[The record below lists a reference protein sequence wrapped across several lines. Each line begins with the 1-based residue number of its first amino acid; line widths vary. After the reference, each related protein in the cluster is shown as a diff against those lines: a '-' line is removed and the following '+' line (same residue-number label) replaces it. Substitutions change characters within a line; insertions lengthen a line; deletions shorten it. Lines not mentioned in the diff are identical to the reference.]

1 MRMPEA
7 MKHQIDPDIPADEAP
22 AVASPHARKGF
33 FSTAYSSAALLPDP
47 ASASPGASD
56 HADDH
61 IADRA
66 KAGSEVDSE
75 PKDPDLPW
83 LRINWE
89 IKALVPIACVLLGG
103 MLLFL
108 LATLSWHDPERH
120 MVLLVAGA
128 GAVAICGAL
137 LVVLTYTVQRPMV
150 ELQQKI
156 AQLGG
161 GDLNV
166 GVSFAHRNDEIGD
179 LGRNF
184 NQMVVQLRES
194 RIEIERL
201 HRTQMSRAEHLAT
214 LGELA
219 TGLAHEIRNP
229 LAGIAGVIEII
240 GRDLPTTSPAR
251 SVVKDVRQEIARIN
265 HIVTDLLQTARPH
278 PPTVRKSDL
287 NTTVEHAVM
296 LGRQQAL
303 AKSVEITL
311 LKDPTLPEVEHDSDQ
326 IHQVLLNLLLNAL
339 QAIDLQAGDLH
350 ASGHSGQITVTV
362 KSQGATAVVEVTDNG
377 RGIAPDHLPNIF
389 RPFYTTKGDGTG
401 LGLSLARRIVEDH
414 QGRIDVSSA
423 VGKGTT
429 FAVILPLQ
437 RAAAQ
442 NAAS

>member
-1 MRMPEA
+1 MPEA
-7 MKHQIDPDIPADEAP
+7 IKENQMTNPVPLPDAHEPDAKP
-22 AVASPHARKGF
+22 PARKSS
-33 FSTAYSSAALLPDP
+33 FSAGYLIENGESQAAASEASFGAKQSKSS
-47 ASASPGASD
+47 
-56 HADDH
+56 
-61 IADRA
+61 
-66 KAGSEVDSE
+66 
-75 PKDPDLPW
+75 DLPW
-83 LRINWE
+83 LRITWE
-89 IKALVPIACVLLGG
+89 IKALLPIACVLLGG

-108 LATLSWHDPERH
+108 LATLSWRDPERH
-120 MVLLVAGA
+120 IVLLVAGA

-156 AQLGG
+156 SQLGA

-166 GVSFAHRNDEIGD
+166 SVSFSRRNDEIGD

-184 NQMVVQLRES
+184 NQMVEQLRES
-194 RIEIERL
+194 RIEIEHL

-240 GRDLPTTSPAR
+240 GRDLPSTSPAR

-278 PPTVRKSDL
+278 PPKVRKSDL

-303 AKSVEITL
+303 AKSVDITL
-311 LKDPTLPEVEHDSDQ
+311 HKDPSLPEVEHDSDQ

-339 QAIDLQAGDLH
+339 QAIDQKGKIA
-350 ASGHSGQITVTV
+350 VTLEMR
-362 KSQGATAVVEVTDNG
+362 GANVAIEVADNG
-377 RGIAPDHLPNIF
+377 RGIPADHLPNIF
-389 RPFYTTKGDGTG
+389 RPFFTTKGDGTG
-401 LGLSLARRIVEDH
+401 LGLSLARRIIEEH
-414 QGRIDVSSA
+414 HGRIDVTSA

-429 FAVILPLQ
+429 FAVVLPLQ
-437 RAAAQ
+437 RVATPQ
-442 NAAS
+442 SVS

>member
-1 MRMPEA
+1 MPDVAKQMTNPEPVFERE
-7 MKHQIDPDIPADEAP
+7 QPSPPARAT
-22 AVASPHARKGF
+22 RKSS
-33 FSTAYSSAALLPDP
+33 FSTGDTTNPALTTAA
-47 ASASPGASD
+47 AMAEVGARQA
-56 HADDH
+56 H
-61 IADRA
+61 
-66 KAGSEVDSE
+66 
-75 PKDPDLPW
+75 DPDLPW

-108 LATLSWHDPERH
+108 LATLSWRDPERH
-120 MVLLVAGA
+120 TVLLVAGA

-156 AQLGG
+156 AELGG
-161 GDLNV
+161 GDLHV
-166 GVSFAHRNDEIGD
+166 SVSFAHRNDEIGD

-184 NQMVVQLRES
+184 NQMVKQLRET
-194 RIEIERL
+194 REEIERL
-201 HRTQMSRAEHLAT
+201 HRTQMSRAEHFAT
-214 LGELA
+214 LGEVA

-240 GRDLPTTSPAR
+240 GRDLPSTSPAR
-251 SVVKDVRQEIARIN
+251 AVVKDVRQEISRIN

-278 PPTVRKSDL
+278 PPKVRKSDL

-296 LGRQQAL
+296 LGRQQGL
-303 AKSVEITL
+303 AKGIEIAL
-311 LKDPTLPEVEHDSDQ
+311 HKDPSLPEVEHDSDQ
-326 IHQVLLNLLLNAL
+326 IHQVLLNLLLNSQ
-339 QAIDLQAGDLH
+339 QAIYSKGKIEVSVERK
-350 ASGHSGQITVTV
+350 AS
-362 KSQGATAVVEVTDNG
+362 TAVIEVKDNG

-414 QGRIDVSSA
+414 QGRIDVTST

-429 FAVILPLQ
+429 FAVVLPLQ
-437 RAAAQ
+437 RSTTHP
-442 NAAS
+442 ASI

>member
-1 MRMPEA
+1 MPETINA
-7 MKHQIDPDIPADEAP
+7 RTHPD
-22 AVASPHARKGF
+22 AVPEEVAGESPRARYGF
-33 FSTAYSSAALLPDP
+33 FSTAYSSPGLLTEPISAVAAEAPV
-47 ASASPGASD
+47 AAE
-56 HADDH
+56 
-61 IADRA
+61 I
-66 KAGSEVDSE
+66 KVD
-75 PKDPDLPW
+75 DPDLPW

-89 IKALVPIACVLLGG
+89 IKALLPIACVLLGG

-108 LATLSWHDPERH
+108 LATLSWRDPERH
-120 MVLLVAGA
+120 VVLLVAGA

-161 GDLNV
+161 GDLGV
-166 GVSFAHRNDEIGD
+166 AVSFAHRNDEIGD

-184 NQMVVQLRES
+184 NRMVQQLRES
-194 RIEIERL
+194 RVEIERL

-214 LGELA
+214 LGEMA

-240 GRDLPTTSPAR
+240 GRDLPATSPAR

-303 AKSVEITL
+303 AKSVDIRL
-311 LKDPTLPEVEHDSDQ
+311 HKDSSLPEVEHDSDQ

-339 QAIDLQAGDLH
+339 QAIDTNGKIA
-350 ASGHSGQITVTV
+350 VTV
-362 KSQGATAVVEVTDNG
+362 KAQGATAIVEVADDG

-401 LGLSLARRIVEDH
+401 LGLSLARRIIEDH
-414 QGRIDVSSA
+414 HGRIDVTSA
-423 VGKGTT
+423 VGQGTT
-429 FAVILPLQ
+429 FAVVLPLK
-437 RAAAQ
+437 RASVSPSAF
-442 NAAS
+442 

>member
-1 MRMPEA
+1 MPETEKELTNSGNTGVPVEVDSA
-7 MKHQIDPDIPADEAP
+7 HPRT
-22 AVASPHARKGF
+22 SF
-33 FSTAYSSAALLPDP
+33 FSTEYSSAALLAEPVSAELEGNDSAPD
-47 ASASPGASD
+47 SS
-56 HADDH
+56 
-61 IADRA
+61 
-66 KAGSEVDSE
+66 

-83 LRINWE
+83 FRINWE

-108 LATLSWHDPERH
+108 LATLSWRDPERH

-128 GAVAICGAL
+128 GAVAICGVL

-156 AQLGG
+156 AKLGG

-166 GVSFAHRNDEIGD
+166 SVSFAHRNDEIGD

-184 NQMVVQLRES
+184 NQMVRQLRES
-194 RIEIERL
+194 RVEIDRL

-240 GRDLPTTSPAR
+240 GRDLPSTSPAR

-296 LGRQQAL
+296 LGRQQAV
-303 AKSVEITL
+303 AKSIEISL
-311 LKDPTLPEVEHDSDQ
+311 RKDPTLPEVEHDSDQ

-339 QAIDLQAGDLH
+339 QAIDVNGRIA
-350 ASGHSGQITVTV
+350 VTV
-362 KSQGATAVVEVTDNG
+362 KTQGTNAIVEVSDNG
-377 RGIAPDHLPNIF
+377 RGIAPNHLPNIF

-414 QGRIDVSSA
+414 QGRIDVTSA
-423 VGKGTT
+423 VGRGTT
-429 FAVILPLQ
+429 FAVVLPLQ
-437 RAAAQ
+437 RTAAPVS
-442 NAAS
+442 AS

>member
-1 MRMPEA
+1 MPESA
-7 MKHQIDPDIPADEAP
+7 RELINPEIPAETG
-22 AVASPHARKGF
+22 VAAATSARPRAGF
-33 FSTAYSSAALLPDP
+33 FSTGYSNADSQAEAVLTAPAGDDP
-47 ASASPGASD
+47 AAGAQ
-56 HADDH
+56 
-61 IADRA
+61 
-66 KAGSEVDSE
+66 
-75 PKDPDLPW
+75 PQDPELPW
-83 LRINWE
+83 FRINWE
-89 IKALVPIACVLLGG
+89 IKALVPIASVLLGG

-108 LATLSWHDPERH
+108 LATLSWRDPERH

-137 LVVLTYTVQRPMV
+137 LVVLTYLIQRPMV

-156 AQLGG
+156 AQLGA
-161 GDLNV
+161 GDLSTA
-166 GVSFAHRNDEIGD
+166 VSFAHRNDEIGD

-184 NQMVVQLRES
+184 NQMVRQLRDS

-278 PPTVRKSDL
+278 PPQVRKSDL

-303 AKSVEITL
+303 AKGIEITL
-311 LKDPTLPEVEHDSDQ
+311 VKDPSLPEVEHDSDQ

-339 QAIDLQAGDLH
+339 QAIGPDGKIAV
-350 ASGHSGQITVTV
+350 SV
-362 KSQGATAVVEVTDNG
+362 KPQGELAVVEVSDNG
-377 RGIAPDHLPNIF
+377 RGIASEQLPNIF

-414 QGRIDVSSA
+414 HGRIDVTST

-429 FAVILPLQ
+429 FAVVLPLQ
-437 RAAAQ
+437 RAAAR
-442 NAAS
+442 NPAP

>member
-1 MRMPEA
+1 MPETTTDMTA
-7 MKHQIDPDIPADEAP
+7 TDMNDPETHPETDAV
-22 AVASPHARKGF
+22 VASPRPRSSF
-33 FSTAYSSAALLPDP
+33 FSTEYSGAALAEPISTGPLSDDP
-47 ASASPGASD
+47 APTNAQTQ
-56 HADDH
+56 
-61 IADRA
+61 
-66 KAGSEVDSE
+66 
-75 PKDPDLPW
+75 DPELPW

-108 LATLSWHDPERH
+108 LATLSWRDPERH
-120 MVLLVAGA
+120 IVLLVAGA

-156 AQLGG
+156 ALLGS

-166 GVSFAHRNDEIGD
+166 AVSFAHRNDEIGD

-184 NQMVVQLRES
+184 NQMVQQLRES

-214 LGELA
+214 LGEMA

-240 GRDLPTTSPAR
+240 GRDLPVTSPAR
-251 SVVKDVRQEIARIN
+251 AVVKDVRQEIARIN

-278 PPTVRKSDL
+278 PPRVRKSDL

-303 AKSVEITL
+303 AKAVEISL
-311 LKDPTLPEVEHDSDQ
+311 HKDPSLPEVEHDSDQ

-339 QAIDLQAGDLH
+339 QAIDQNGK
-350 ASGHSGQITVTV
+350 ITVAV
-362 KSQGATAVVEVTDNG
+362 KLQGATAVVEVADNG

-414 QGRIDVSSA
+414 HGHIDVTSA
-423 VGKGTT
+423 VGNGTA

-437 RAAAQ
+437 RNEVQ

>member
-1 MRMPEA
+1 MRMPETISQP
-7 MKHQIDPDIPADEAP
+7 MTNPEQFPDSDESN
-22 AVASPHARKGF
+22 AVAASCTSS
-33 FSTAYSSAALLPDP
+33 FSTGYAGNAGATSPAAAPEEAAGRDTQDSA
-47 ASASPGASD
+47 
-56 HADDH
+56 
-61 IADRA
+61 
-66 KAGSEVDSE
+66 
-75 PKDPDLPW
+75 LPW

-89 IKALVPIACVLLGG
+89 IKALLPIALVLLGG
-103 MLLFL
+103 MFLFL
-108 LATLSWHDPERH
+108 LATLSWRDPERH
-120 MVLLVAGA
+120 LVLLVAGT

-166 GVSFAHRNDEIGD
+166 SVSFANRNDEIGD

-184 NQMVVQLRES
+184 NQMVRQLRDS
-194 RIEIERL
+194 RDEIERL

-214 LGELA
+214 LGEMA

-240 GRDLPTTSPAR
+240 GRDLPGTSPAR
-251 SVVKDVRQEIARIN
+251 AVVKDVRQEIARIN

-278 PPTVRKSDL
+278 PPKVRRSDL

-303 AKSVEITL
+303 AKSVEISL
-311 LKDPTLPEVEHDSDQ
+311 HKDSSLPEVEHDSDQ

-339 QAIDLQAGDLH
+339 QAIDKNGE
-350 ASGHSGQITVTV
+350 VTV
-362 KSQGATAVVEVTDNG
+362 SVQKQGMHVFVEVADNG
-377 RGIAPDHLPNIF
+377 RGIPPENLPNIF
-389 RPFYTTKGDGTG
+389 RPFFTTKGDGTG

-414 QGRIDVSSA
+414 QGRIDVTSTL
-423 VGKGTT
+423 GKGTK
-429 FAVILPLQ
+429 FKVVLPMQ
-437 RAAAQ
+437 RGATPQSA
-442 NAAS
+442 N